1 MTPRDPHRR
10 QRILDAARALIPA
23 HGIAGLTH
31 RLVAAEAGVPVGS
44 TTYYFADLADLTEAA
59 LADTAAAT
67 REALAHWSTELDRS
81 TDLPATLAGLTAEYL
96 AHPGQLLTVNEL
108 YLAATRL
115 PELRPLARVWFDGL
129 VDILTPRT
137 GPAAARAITIF
148 LDGTL
153 LHALTTGAAL
163 DTAALTAPI
172 AALTCITPDADHRAG
187 PAPRPRPRD
196 AGRGAA
202 AAGR

>member
-67 REALAHWSTELDRS
+67 REALREWSAALDGS
-81 TDLPATLAGLTAEYL
+81 NDLPATLAALTADYL
-96 AHPGQLLTVNEL
+96 ARPEQLLTVNEL
-108 YLAATRL
+108 YLAAARL

-129 VDILTPRT
+129 VDILTPHT
-137 GPAAARAITIF
+137 GPVAARAVAIY
-148 LDGTL
+148 LDGAL
-153 LHALTTGAAL
+153 LHALTAEAAP
-163 DTAALTAPI
+163 DTTALIAPI
-172 AALTCITPDADHRAG
+172 AALTGLAPETQRAPAHR
-187 PAPRPRPRD
+187 RPEGSP
-196 AGRGAA
+196 G
-202 AAGR
+202 